1 MPRKRTITW
10 HLFRFFPTS
19 FYKTNYI
26 LETGRERN
34 NIILYIYIY
43 ISIIIAYLFFL
54 YFIIY
59 INILHS

>member
-10 HLFRFFPTS
+10 YLFRFFPTS

-43 ISIIIAYLFFL
+43 I
-54 YFIIY
+54 
-59 INILHS
+59 